1 MTPIERVRRLC
12 MALEGMEEKLSHG
25 EPTFF
30 VKKRVF
36 AMFANNHHGDGH
48 VAVYVPAR
56 AGVQEA
62 LVSEEPAVYF
72 RPPYVGVKGW
82 VGFVLAR
89 VDVTVLAGL
98 LREAWEL
105 IATKRR

>member
-1 MTPIERVRRLC
+1 MASRRSL
-12 MALEGMEEKLSHG
+12 L
-25 EPTFF
+25 
-30 VKKRVF
+30 KKRVF

-82 VGFVLAR
+82 VGIE
-89 VDVTVLAGL
+89 LAGVDDEVL
-98 LREAWEL
+98 TGPWREAWEM
-105 IATKRR
+105 IVTKGRGKRG